1 MKKFPGSKGL
11 IFNEGLLINQSSKGL
26 YGISIPQ
33 NNFSLSQVKK
43 TAKDYIDLKFL
54 RNEEKSPLLLP
65 EVSEPTVVRHFT
77 RLSSWNICVDTAF
90 YPLGSCTMKY
100 NPKINEV
107 IASLNNI
114 RNLHPLMPAGYIQPI
129 LKIMYEFNR
138 VLCGLTGLD
147 EFTFN
152 PQAGAAGEFTGMKII
167 KKYFEVKNEKRN
179 IVLIPDSSHGTNP
192 ASSHIAGFI
201 PVEIKTFSQDLS
213 ENSDNLNKHAND
225 DHSLL
230 NEGENNLNYKTNK
243 KGYKGYIDINELKKY
258 INKDVAAI
266 MITNPNT
273 FGLFEK
279 NIIEVADLMHK
290 NGSLV
295 YMDGANFNAF
305 IGNCRVS
312 DFGVDILH
320 LNLHKTFS
328 TPHGGGGP
336 GSGPV
341 GVKDFLK
348 EFLPIPYITVERR
361 KVENKAKFQNDNK
374 NKEDGYIKDGN
385 KYNKYK
391 CNNNNINSNGNS
403 ESLINNKNYGEDKI
417 DYEKDDYC
425 YYYDLKNEREHSIG
439 RISSFYGNFA
449 VILRAYAYLL
459 SLGRQNIS
467 KVSEIAVLNANY
479 IKKKLKDAFIE
490 SDPFPEDLCMHEC
503 VLNDSVFQSEGI
515 STLDFAKLIIDY
527 GFHPPTVY
535 FPKNIHGAIM
545 IEPTE
550 TESIQTMDSFISAM
564 KEIKKKGKNYVSK
577 SPKKTKTGR
586 INEVL
591 ANKNPVFK

>member
-11 IFNEGLLINQSSKGL
+11 IFNEDLLINQSSKGL

-33 NNFSLSQVKK
+33 NNFSLSQFKK
-43 TAKDYIDLKFL
+43 TAKDYIDPKFL

-65 EVSEPTVVRHFT
+65 EVSEPTAVRHFT

-114 RNLHPLMPAGYIQPI
+114 RNLHPLMPVGYIQPI

-138 VLCGLTGLD
+138 LLCGLTGLD
-147 EFTFN
+147 EFTFT
-152 PQAGAAGEFTGMKII
+152 PQAGAAGEFTGLKII

-179 IVLIPDSSHGTNP
+179 IILIPDSSHGTNP

-201 PVEIKTFSQDLS
+201 PVEIKTFLQDYS
-213 ENSDNLNKHAND
+213 ENPNDLNQHANSGIL
-225 DHSLL
+225 SLDK
-230 NEGENNLNYKTNK
+230 GGNNLNNKTNK
-243 KGYKGYIDINELKKY
+243 NGYIDINELKKY

-348 EFLPIPYITVERR
+348 EFLPVPYIAVERR
-361 KVENKAKFQNDNK
+361 KVKNQAKFQN
-374 NKEDGYIKDGN
+374 EDGCCCIKDGN
-385 KYNKYK
+385 KYN
-391 CNNNNINSNGNS
+391 NNINSSGKS
-403 ESLINNKNYGEDKI
+403 ASLINNKNYGEEKF
-417 DYEKDDYC
+417 DYEKENYC
-425 YYYDLKNEREHSIG
+425 YYYDLENEREHSIG

-467 KVSEIAVLNANY
+467 KVSEIAILNANY
-479 IKKKLKDAFIE
+479 IKKKLKDVFIE

-527 GFHPPTVY
+527 GFHPPTIY

-564 KEIKKKGKNYVSK
+564 KEIKKKGKKYASK

>member
-11 IFNEGLLINQSSKGL
+11 VFNEDLLINQSSKGL
-26 YGISIPQ
+26 SGIGMSS
-33 NNFSLSQVKK
+33 NNLSGAHIGK
-43 TAKDYIDLKFL
+43 TAKDYIDAKFL
-54 RNEEKSPLLLP
+54 RNEKNSPLLLP
-65 EVSEPTVVRHFT
+65 EVSESTAVRHFT

-100 NPKINEV
+100 NPKINET

-114 RNLHPLMPAGYIQPI
+114 KNLHPMLPAGYIQPI
-129 LKIMYEFNR
+129 LKIIYEFNGL
-138 VLCGLTGLD
+138 LCGLTGLD

-192 ASSHIAGFI
+192 ASSYIAGFT
-201 PVEIKTFSQDLS
+201 PVEIKTFLADKPDSHGSREGAQS
-213 ENSDNLNKHAND
+213 AKDNEFANIKNK
-225 DHSLL
+225 S
-230 NEGENNLNYKTNK
+230 
-243 KGYKGYIDINELKKY
+243 KGYIDINELKKY

-279 NIIEVADLMHK
+279 NIREAAELMHK

-348 EFLPIPYITVERR
+348 EFLPVPYISANRQ
-361 KVENKAKFQNDNK
+361 AAND
-374 NKEDGYIKDGN
+374 EQ
-385 KYNKYK
+385 
-391 CNNNNINSNGNS
+391 S
-403 ESLINNKNYGEDKI
+403 
-417 DYEKDDYC
+417 
-425 YYYDLKNEREHSIG
+425 YYYELKNEREYSIG

-449 VILRAYAYLL
+449 VILRAYSYLL

-467 KVSEIAVLNANY
+467 KISEIAILNANY
-479 IKKKLKDAFIE
+479 MKKKLKDAFIE
-490 SDPFPEDLCMHEC
+490 SDPFPEELCMHEC
-503 VLNDSVFQSEGI
+503 VLNDNVFQSEGI
-515 STLDFAKLIIDY
+515 STLDFAKSIIDY
-527 GFHPPTVY
+527 GFHPPTIY

-550 TESIQTMDSFISAM
+550 TESIKTMDSFIEAM
-564 KEIKKKGKNYVSK
+564 KEIKKKGSKYSSK
-577 SPKKTKTGR
+577 SPKNTKTR
-586 INEVL
+586 RLNEVL
-591 ANKNPVFK
+591 ANKNPIFK

>member
-11 IFNEGLLINQSSKGL
+11 IFNEDLLINQSSKGL

-33 NNFSLSQVKK
+33 NNFSLSQAKK
-43 TAKDYIDLKFL
+43 TAKDYIDPKFL

-65 EVSEPTVVRHFT
+65 EVSEPTAVRHFT

-100 NPKINEV
+100 NPKINET

-114 RNLHPLMPAGYIQPI
+114 KNLHPLMPAGYIQPI

-138 VLCGLTGLD
+138 LLCGLTGLD
-147 EFTFN
+147 EFTFT

-201 PVEIKTFSQDLS
+201 PVEIKTFSNYNLDNHLD
-213 ENSDNLNKHAND
+213 NKGNLNADK
-225 DHSLL
+225 
-230 NEGENNLNYKTNK
+230 K
-243 KGYKGYIDINELKKY
+243 KGYKGYIDISELKKY

-279 NIIEVADLMHK
+279 NIREVADLMHK

-305 IGNCRVS
+305 IGNCKVS

-341 GVKDFLK
+341 GVKYFLK
-348 EFLPIPYITVERR
+348 EFLPVPYIAVDRQ
-361 KVENKAKFQNDNK
+361 KVENKAKFQNK
-374 NKEDGYIKDGN
+374 NKEDGCIKDGN
-385 KYNKYK
+385 KNKYDK
-391 CNNNNINSNGNS
+391 YKYNNNINSNSNGKN
-403 ESLINNKNYGEDKI
+403 LINNKNYGEDKI

-439 RISSFYGNFA
+439 RISSFYGNFG

-459 SLGRQNIS
+459 SLGKQNIS
-467 KVSEIAVLNANY
+467 KISEIAVLNANY
-479 IKKKLKDAFIE
+479 IKKKLKDVFIE

-503 VLNDSVFQSEGI
+503 VLNDNVFQSEGI
-515 STLDFAKLIIDY
+515 STLDFAKSIIDY

-550 TESIQTMDSFISAM
+550 TESMQTMDNFISAM
-564 KEIKKKGKNYVSK
+564 KEIKKKGRKYALK
-577 SPKKTKTGR
+577 SPKKTKIGR

>member
-11 IFNEGLLINQSSKGL
+11 VFNEDLLINQSSKGL
-26 YGISIPQ
+26 SGISMPS
-33 NNFSLSQVKK
+33 NNLSGAHIGK
-43 TAKDYIDLKFL
+43 TAKDYIDAKFL
-54 RNEEKSPLLLP
+54 RNEKSSPLLLP
-65 EVSEPTVVRHFT
+65 EVSESTAVRHFT

-100 NPKINEV
+100 NPKINET
-107 IASLNNI
+107 IASLSNI
-114 RNLHPLMPAGYIQPI
+114 KNLHPLLPSGYIQPI
-129 LKIMYEFNR
+129 LKIIYEFNSL
-138 VLCGLTGLD
+138 LCGLTGLD

-167 KKYFEVKNEKRN
+167 KKYFEVKNEKRS
-179 IVLIPDSSHGTNP
+179 IVLIPDGSHGTNP
-192 ASSHIAGFI
+192 ASSYIAGFT
-201 PVEIKTFSQDLS
+201 PVEIKTFFAD
-213 ENSDNLNKHAND
+213 KHAD
-225 DHSLL
+225 I
-230 NEGENNLNYKTNK
+230 NNKS
-243 KGYKGYIDINELKKY
+243 KGYIDINELKKY

-279 NIIEVADLMHK
+279 NIREVAELIHK
-290 NGSLV
+290 NGSLL

-348 EFLPIPYITVERR
+348 EFLPVPYISANR
-361 KVENKAKFQNDNK
+361 QP
-374 NKEDGYIKDGN
+374 
-385 KYNKYK
+385 
-391 CNNNNINSNGNS
+391 
-403 ESLINNKNYGEDKI
+403 INNKQAANDEQS
-417 DYEKDDYC
+417 
-425 YYYDLKNEREHSIG
+425 YYYELKNEREYSIG

-449 VILRAYAYLL
+449 VILRAYSYLL

-467 KVSEIAVLNANY
+467 KISELAILNANY
-479 IKKKLKDAFIE
+479 MKKKLKDTFIE
-490 SDPFPEDLCMHEC
+490 SDPFPEELCMHEC
-503 VLNDSVFQSEGI
+503 VLNDNVFQSEGI
-515 STLDFAKLIIDY
+515 STLDFAKSIIDY
-527 GFHPPTVY
+527 GFHPPTIY

-550 TESIQTMDSFISAM
+550 TESIKTMDNFIDAM
-564 KEIKKKGKNYVSK
+564 KEIKKKGNKYSSK
-577 SPKKTKTGR
+577 SPKNTKTGR
-586 INEVL
+586 VNEVL
-591 ANKNPVFK
+591 ANKNPIFK

>member
-1 MKKFPGSKGL
+1 M
-11 IFNEGLLINQSSKGL
+11 
-26 YGISIPQ
+26 
-33 NNFSLSQVKK
+33 
-43 TAKDYIDLKFL
+43 
-54 RNEEKSPLLLP
+54 
-65 EVSEPTVVRHFT
+65 
-77 RLSSWNICVDTAF
+77 
-90 YPLGSCTMKY
+90 
-100 NPKINEV
+100 
-107 IASLNNI
+107 
-114 RNLHPLMPAGYIQPI
+114 
-129 LKIMYEFNR
+129 
-138 VLCGLTGLD
+138 D

-192 ASSHIAGFI
+192 ASSYIAGFT
-201 PVEIKTFSQDLS
+201 PVEIKTFFADKPA
-213 ENSDNLNKHAND
+213 DIKNK
-225 DHSLL
+225 S
-230 NEGENNLNYKTNK
+230 
-243 KGYKGYIDINELKKY
+243 KGYIDINELKKY

-279 NIIEVADLMHK
+279 NIREAAELMHK

-348 EFLPIPYITVERR
+348 EFLPVPYISADRQAA
-361 KVENKAKFQNDNK
+361 NKKQAANDEQGYYYELK
-374 NKEDGYIKDGN
+374 NK
-385 KYNKYK
+385 
-391 CNNNNINSNGNS
+391 
-403 ESLINNKNYGEDKI
+403 
-417 DYEKDDYC
+417 
-425 YYYDLKNEREHSIG
+425 REYSIG

-449 VILRAYAYLL
+449 VILRAYSYLL

-467 KVSEIAVLNANY
+467 KISEIAILNANY
-479 IKKKLKDAFIE
+479 MKKKLKDTFIE
-490 SDPFPEDLCMHEC
+490 SDPFPEELCMHEC
-503 VLNDSVFQSEGI
+503 VLNDNVFQSEGI
-515 STLDFAKLIIDY
+515 STLDFAKSIIDY
-527 GFHPPTVY
+527 GFHPPTIY

-550 TESIQTMDSFISAM
+550 TESIKTMDNFIDAM
-564 KEIKKKGKNYVSK
+564 KEIKKKGNKYSSK
-577 SPKKTKTGR
+577 SPKNTKTGR
-586 INEVL
+586 VNEVL
-591 ANKNPVFK
+591 ANKNPIFK

>member
-1 MKKFPGSKGL
+1 MKKFPGTSGLVFNEDLLLNQGSKGVS
-11 IFNEGLLINQSSKGL
+11 GIN
-26 YGISIPQ
+26 IPA
-33 NNFSLSQVKK
+33 NNLGSAHMGK
-43 TAKDYIDLKFL
+43 TAKDYIDAKFL
-54 RNEEKSPLLLP
+54 RNEKKSPLLLP
-65 EVSEPTVVRHFT
+65 EVSESTVVRHFT

-100 NPKINEV
+100 NPKINET
-107 IASLNNI
+107 IASLSNI
-114 RNLHPLMPAGYIQPI
+114 KNLHPMLPADYIQPI
-129 LKIMYEFNR
+129 LKIIYDFNSL
-138 VLCGLTGLD
+138 LCGLTGLD

-167 KKYFEVKNEKRN
+167 KKYFEVKNERRN

-192 ASSHIAGFI
+192 ASSYIAGFT
-201 PVEIKTFSQDLS
+201 PVELKTFFAAQHSSS
-213 ENSDNLNKHAND
+213 EELQNAHDSGYGHDSAYIVNKIKNND
-225 DHSLL
+225 V
-230 NEGENNLNYKTNK
+230 NIKNK
-243 KGYKGYIDINELKKY
+243 SNGYIDINELKKY

-279 NIIEVADLMHK
+279 NIREVAELIHK

-348 EFLPIPYITVERR
+348 EFLPVPYIS
-361 KVENKAKFQNDNK
+361 AKKQATNDVP
-374 NKEDGYIKDGN
+374 
-385 KYNKYK
+385 
-391 CNNNNINSNGNS
+391 CASNNEQVPND
-403 ESLINNKNYGEDKI
+403 EQD
-417 DYEKDDYC
+417 C
-425 YYYDLKNEREHSIG
+425 YYELKNEREYSIG

-449 VILRAYAYLL
+449 VILRAYSYLL

-467 KVSEIAVLNANY
+467 KISELAVLNANY
-479 IKKKLKDAFIE
+479 MKKRLKDTFLE
-490 SDPFPEDLCMHEC
+490 SDPFPEELCMHEC
-503 VLNDSVFQSEGI
+503 VLNDNVFRAEGI
-515 STLDFAKLIIDY
+515 STLDFAKSIIDY
-527 GFHPPTVY
+527 GFHPPTIY

-550 TESIQTMDSFISAM
+550 TESIKTMDSFIDAM
-564 KEIKKKGKNYVSK
+564 KEIKKKGNKYASK
-577 SPKKTKTGR
+577 SPKSTKTKR
-586 INEVL
+586 LNEVL

>member
-11 IFNEGLLINQSSKGL
+11 VFNEDLLINQSSKGL
-26 YGISIPQ
+26 SGVNMPS
-33 NNFSLSQVKK
+33 NNLSGVHIGK
-43 TAKDYIDLKFL
+43 TAKDYIDAKFL
-54 RNEEKSPLLLP
+54 RNEENSPLLLP
-65 EVSEPTVVRHFT
+65 EVSESTTVRHFT

-100 NPKINEV
+100 NPKINET

-114 RNLHPLMPAGYIQPI
+114 KNLHPMLSAAYIQPV
-129 LKIMYEFNR
+129 LKIIYEFNR
-138 VLCGLTGLD
+138 LLCGLTGLN

-192 ASSHIAGFI
+192 ASSYIAGFT
-201 PVEIKTFSQDLS
+201 PVEIKTLFADKPDGHSSREGAQ
-213 ENSDNLNKHAND
+213 NSGKDNEFVSIQSK
-225 DHSLL
+225 S
-230 NEGENNLNYKTNK
+230 
-243 KGYKGYIDINELKKY
+243 KGYIDITELKKY
-258 INKDVAAI
+258 INEDVAAI

-279 NIIEVADLMHK
+279 NIREVAELMHK

-305 IGNCRVS
+305 IGNCKVS

-348 EFLPIPYITVERR
+348 EFLPVPYISVCKQTP
-361 KVENKAKFQNDNK
+361 
-374 NKEDGYIKDGN
+374 
-385 KYNKYK
+385 
-391 CNNNNINSNGNS
+391 
-403 ESLINNKNYGEDKI
+403 NNKQAADDDEQG
-417 DYEKDDYC
+417 DYYE
-425 YYYDLKNEREHSIG
+425 LKNEKEHSIG

-449 VILRAYAYLL
+449 IILRAYSYLL
-459 SLGRQNIS
+459 SLGKQNIS
-467 KVSEIAVLNANY
+467 KISEIAILNANY
-479 IKKKLKDAFIE
+479 MKKRLKDTFIE
-490 SDPFPEDLCMHEC
+490 SDPFPEELCMHEC
-503 VLNDSVFQSEGI
+503 VLNDNVFQSEGI
-515 STLDFAKLIIDY
+515 STLDFAKSIIDY
-527 GFHPPTVY
+527 GFHPPTIY

-550 TESIQTMDSFISAM
+550 TESIKTMDSFIDAM
-564 KEIKKKGKNYVSK
+564 KQIKKKGNKYSTK
-577 SPKKTKTGR
+577 SPKNTKIR
-586 INEVL
+586 RLNEVL
-591 ANKNPVFK
+591 ANKNPIFK